1 MNQQKEKNSIYNR
14 FLAGIEYMGNKIPD
28 PMMLFVWLSIITVAA
43 SFVLSKIGFSGVN
56 PATGEVVSVY
66 NLLSAEGLVRMI
78 TTAVSNFTGL
88 SALGMVLVC
97 MLGVGVCDK
106 SRPFLG

>member
-78 TTAVSNFTGL
+78 TMTQIHSL
-88 SALGMVLVC
+88 
-97 MLGVGVCDK
+97 
-106 SRPFLG
+106 